1 MPSLLS
7 ARLACCAAMVRP
19 GAAVADV
26 GTDHGYLAIYLL
38 QQQIASQVIAADLR
52 AKPLEKAR
60 QNARMAGLEE
70 KIRFYLCD
78 GLTEVAPDQI
88 DTVICAGMGGDT
100 IVHILKQ
107 ASWLQNAR
115 YTLILQPQTSGND
128 LRRYLGT
135 AGFRICEERLVRDGG
150 KIYFAMRVC
159 FGGGRPL
166 SPGEQYVSEQILA
179 SHDPLLP
186 AYLERVVGGL
196 RRAVEGIAQAN
207 GAEDRR
213 RLDYYE
219 TALQEVLQ
227 MRRKL

>member
-1 MPSLLS
+1 M
-7 ARLACCAAMVRP
+7 
-19 GAAVADV
+19 
-26 GTDHGYLAIYLL
+26 
-38 QQQIASQVIAADLR
+38 
-52 AKPLEKAR
+52 
-60 QNARMAGLEE
+60 
-70 KIRFYLCD
+70 
-78 GLTEVAPDQI
+78 
-88 DTVICAGMGGDT
+88 
-100 IVHILKQ
+100 
-107 ASWLQNAR
+107 
-115 YTLILQPQTSGND
+115 
-128 LRRYLGT
+128 
-135 AGFRICEERLVRDGG
+135 RDGG

-219 TALQEVLQ
+219 TALREMLQ